1 MAEEEKRFKVLKKI
15 SYEEQIS
22 KENKRI
28 TMNTFAF
35 GLASIAAVWCYTLG
49 TDMNSINGKITEY
62 LLASGEVIIAI
73 QNLKVIVGAI
83 TRKTILDSK
92 IEDINNELDML
103 QNEES
108 KGMGR

>member
-1 MAEEEKRFKVLKKI
+1 MTEEEKRFKVLKKI

-35 GLASIAAVWCYTLG
+35 GLASIGAVLCYTLG
-49 TDMNSINGKITEY
+49 TDMNNIYGKITEY
-62 LLASGEVIIAI
+62 LVASGDFIIAI
-73 QNLKVIVGAI
+73 EYLKVIVGAI

-103 QNEES
+103 QMEES
-108 KGMGR
+108 KGMER